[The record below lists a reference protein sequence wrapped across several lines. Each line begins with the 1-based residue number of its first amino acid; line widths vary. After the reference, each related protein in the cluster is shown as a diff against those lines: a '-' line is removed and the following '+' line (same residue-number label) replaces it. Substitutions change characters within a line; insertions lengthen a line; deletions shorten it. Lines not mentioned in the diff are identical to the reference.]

1 MTRRRPSTVLS
12 GITCSWCWMGLGSVR
27 LSFHGLKYCIP
38 RQASVRTNQIRS
50 SPFMLRRRTRQGC
63 CLSPF
68 LFDLAIEPLAV
79 AQRIQQDIPGI
90 VRNQVIH
97 KVSLYADDLLLYI
110 SNPAESIPKLI
121 DVLHQFGKLS
131 GYRLNFSKSSLFPIN
146 QLAISINYNNLPF
159 KLEHQSFTYLG
170 IRVTRQYKDLYDC
183 NFKLLLERTKG
194 FPKMVCTPCY
204 TGRLS
209 KHSKDDNSASIL
221 IFISDDPHHINQVLV
236 QSVE

>member
-1 MTRRRPSTVLS
+1 
-12 GITCSWCWMGLGSVR
+12 MGLGSS
-27 LSFHGLKYCIP
+27 LISWIKILYTSP
-38 RQASVRTNQIRS
+38 TASVRTNQIRS
-50 SPFMLRRRTRQGC
+50 SPFMLRRGTRQGC

-79 AQRIQQDIPGI
+79 ALRIQQDIPGI

-121 DVLHQFGKLS
+121 DVLHKFGNLS

-146 QLAISINYNNLPF
+146 QLAISINYSNLPS

-170 IRVTRQYKDLYDC
+170 IQDFQRWSALPVTLAGRVNTVKMTILPRFLYL
-183 NFKLLLERTKG
+183 FQMIPIILTKSWLKKKIYIYIQET
-194 FPKMVCTPCY
+194 FVAMFCVPTSTVCLFLFVCFVFWFFF
-204 TGRLS
+204 S
-209 KHSKDDNSASIL
+209 
-221 IFISDDPHHINQVLV
+221 
-236 QSVE
+236 